1 MQSKIPEKEIIE
13 CSKNIVALAPMLI
26 FDLAEKADKSKDFY
40 LRNCIAKASSLLD
53 SILSLYQKEYYDNA
67 LILYRSLLDRLVH
80 VYYLS
85 KNDLFQEFKFE
96 TLIANFEHVNNARSD
111 QSLEGIL
118 EDPLFQIS
126 KEERKKYRKY
136 KQNSEGW
143 NKPDPKT
150 VLKENDLGFLYKFG
164 YDYASRRV
172 HPTYFDGYS
181 EFHTLTKLE
190 PNPYDKF
197 EDQTIINNSVLI
209 TSVLIPECLTNS
221 NFGFRRVVFD
231 YFKSIHNLLHGKGD
245 KDYRKRFAKI
255 AKLFKQEVSLSK

>member
-1 MQSKIPEKEIIE
+1 MQSKIPEKEIFE
-13 CSKNIVALAPMLI
+13 CSENIVALAPMLI
-26 FDLAEKADKSKDFY
+26 FDLAEKTDKSKDFY

-53 SILSLYQKEYYDNA
+53 SILTLYKKDYYDNA

-85 KNDLFQEFKFE
+85 KHDLFQEFKFE
-96 TLIANFEHVNNARSD
+96 TLIANFELVNNARSN

-126 KEERKKYRKY
+126 KEERKKYQEY
-136 KQNSEGW
+136 KQNSDGW

-150 VLKENDLGFLYKFG
+150 ILKENDLGFLYRFG

-172 HPTYFDGYS
+172 HPTYFDGYL

-190 PNPYDKF
+190 PNPYGKF
-197 EDQTIINNSVLI
+197 DNQTIINNSVLI
-209 TSVLIPECLTNS
+209 TSVLIPECLTKFS
-221 NFGFRRVVFD
+221 FSFRNVVFD
-231 YFKSIHNLLHGKGD
+231 FFKSIHNLLTDEGD
-245 KDYRKRFAKI
+245 KDYKNRFAKI
-255 AKLFKQEVSLSK
+255 AELFNQEVALSK